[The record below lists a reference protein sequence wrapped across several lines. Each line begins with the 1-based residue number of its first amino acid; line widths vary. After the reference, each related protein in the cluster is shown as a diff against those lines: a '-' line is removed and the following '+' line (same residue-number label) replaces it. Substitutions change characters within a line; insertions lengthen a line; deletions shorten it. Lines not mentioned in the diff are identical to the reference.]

1 MASSMTQRDLDV
13 TEQLARIREMS
24 AEADARY
31 QEALKVERERSI
43 IPASLLIQSLIAAGA
58 LLTAGATLAGIF
70 LK

>member
-1 MASSMTQRDLDV
+1 MANTMSQRELDV

-31 QEALKVERERSI
+31 QEALKVERARAI
-43 IPASLLIQSLIAAGA
+43 IPTSLVIQGIIAAGA
-58 LLTAGATLAGIF
+58 MLTAGATLANLF